1 MRTLI
6 SVGKAKEEIE
16 WLNAYVDL
24 VENYRADTVE
34 KLIIKEYAY
43 LTSSKKVAD
52 ELNSRGLT
60 INNQKIL
67 PTDVIAVVRSTA
79 KDDLHKTIKR
89 GLAYKMRK
97 RR

>member
-16 WLNAYVDL
+16 WLNAYVNM
-24 VENYRADTVE
+24 VENYQADTIE
-34 KLIIKEYAY
+34 KLIIKEYAH

-52 ELNSRGLT
+52 KLNSRGLT

-67 PTDVIAVVRSTA
+67 PIDVITVVRSTA
-79 KDDLHKTIKR
+79 KDDLHKIIKR

-97 RR
+97 RH